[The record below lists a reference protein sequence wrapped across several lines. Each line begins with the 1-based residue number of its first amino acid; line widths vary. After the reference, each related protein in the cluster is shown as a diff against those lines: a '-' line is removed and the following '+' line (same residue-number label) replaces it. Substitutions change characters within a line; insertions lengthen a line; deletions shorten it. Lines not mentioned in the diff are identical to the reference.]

1 MDKQEMI
8 ARMEARS
15 NTTPTVNNIDDALEE
30 RRQDRPEESQTEKS
44 RRAVMDEIR
53 ELLSTHPELSKKDIA
68 LRVGATPKQVGA
80 QRYLMSDKGKAQ
92 QSASYERVKAA
103 RTPQDAPKA
112 ETPEHTQEAE
122 TPKLGQP
129 EQPQTRFEQYA
140 PDMAAK
146 TLEKAL
152 KAVGRKVLSLS
163 VTVMPV
169 WMKLEALLDEE
180 GQDDEA

>member
-30 RRQDRPEESQTEKS
+30 RRTERPEESQTEKS

-53 ELLSTHPELSKKDIA
+53 ELLSTHPELSNKDIA

-92 QSASYERVKAA
+92 ASASYERVKAA

-122 TPKLGQP
+122 TPATTQASNAQSTSKCSAS
-129 EQPQTRFEQYA
+129 E
-140 PDMAAK
+140 MAAE
-146 TLEKAL
+146 TLERAL
-152 KAVGRKVLSLS
+152 KTVRGRIASMS
-163 VTVMPV
+163 VSVMTGWLNIEV
-169 WMKLEALLDEE
+169 VFE
-180 GQDDEA
+180 GEGAE